1 MKLIVSDANIFIDME
16 SGGLLE
22 EMFRLAF
29 DIAVP
34 DVIYM
39 EELKDH
45 HPELPGL
52 GLRILTLRE
61 EAVGEVEVLA
71 QRYRKPGRNDLFA
84 LALAMQESCHLLT
97 GDRDLK
103 AAAIAENVHVH
114 GTLWLME
121 QMQKELEIEV
131 NKIALAYERM
141 RRIGRR
147 LPWEAVEEQLRQMS
161 VNKS

>member
-97 GDRDLK
+97 SDRDLK
-103 AAAIAENVHVH
+103 AVAIAENVDVH

-131 NKIALAYERM
+131 NKIARAYERM

-147 LPWEAVEEQLRQMS
+147 LPWEAVEEQLRQIS

>member
-16 SGGLLE
+16 SGGLLD
-22 EMFRLAF
+22 EMFRLSCE
-29 DIAVP
+29 IAVP
-34 DVIYM
+34 DVLYM

-61 EAVGEVEVLA
+61 EAVGEVEILV

-84 LALAMQESCHLLT
+84 LALALQEDCELLT

-103 AAAIAENVHVH
+103 AAAEAENVSVH
-114 GTLWLME
+114 GTLWLLE
-121 QMQKELEIEV
+121 QVHKELAIAV
-131 NKIALAYERM
+131 NEIALAYERM
-141 RRIGRR
+141 RRDGRR
-147 LPWEAVEEQLRQMS
+147 LPWEEVEEQLRQMH
-161 VNKS
+161 VNEL